1 MMKRMMLRAAWQGNQ
16 KARLLVSIA
25 HNITH
30 ITGIQVAVDGK
41 CSARCSVMCF

>member
-1 MMKRMMLRAAWQGNQ
+1 MMGTYDVTWQGKQ

-25 HNITH
+25 HNIH

-41 CSARCSVMCF
+41 CSARCSVICF